1 MMRRLHETVKMW
13 VGSPFETTLRIR
25 RMLSHKCDIVAFMRA
40 RGRNPFTPTFGFAPQ
55 VLIGRDGLLE
65 ASDRAL
71 DEGPGSS
78 GFSAL
83 YTGPRGSGKTVLLN
97 EIEDRA
103 AQRGWAV
110 ISVDAGSAGVGERI
124 SEMIDRAWSAES
136 DSSDRNDQITT
147 VKGVR
152 VGPFHARRE
161 TLRRAEPRPSLRHQL
176 AEVASAAA
184 ERGVGVLLSVDEMHR
199 CESDSLLRLANDL
212 QHVAKRG
219 QMPLAFAGASLP
231 EIKHTYLEDDRFSFF
246 RRCHAVDLPP
256 IDAADAFRF
265 VTESVGGADGEYT
278 LEAARLLADACG
290 GLPYQMQLLGDH
302 AWRIAGAPDSAIDSD
317 AATESI
323 RVTESVMQDRVYR
336 PTLNSLTSIERRY
349 LAALAQHGGTA
360 ARRDLGTSS
369 GISAAQMATAEQWL
383 IDNGCIEILNAHEH
397 PAGPEAEIGFGCA
410 ITAQTVAG
418 RIEIESGYEPAA
430 TPAAHEMARALSP
443 RCNHPMPRARAR
455 CILRLGH
462 PGGHRSR

>member
-1 MMRRLHETVKMW
+1 MRV
-13 VGSPFETTLRIR
+13 
-25 RMLSHKCDIVAFMRA
+25 RA
-40 RGRNPFTPTFGFAPQ
+40 HNPFTPTFGYAPQ
-55 VLIGRDGLLE
+55 VLIGRDGLLV

-83 YTGPRGSGKTVLLN
+83 YMGPRGSGKTVLLN

-103 AQRGWAV
+103 AQRGWTV

-124 SEMIDRAWSAES
+124 SEMIDWAGSGES
-136 DSSDRNDQITT
+136 GRHDEHDQITT
-147 VKGVR
+147 VEGFR
-152 VGPFHARRE
+152 VGPFHAHRE
-161 TLRRAEPRPSLRHQL
+161 TLRGLEPRWSLRRQL
-176 AEVASAAA
+176 TEIASAASEA
-184 ERGVGVLLSVDEMHR
+184 GTGVLLSVDEMHR

-219 QMPLAFAGASLP
+219 QLPLAFAGASLP
-231 EIKHTYLEDDRFSFF
+231 EIKHTYLADDRFSFF
-246 RRCHAVDLPP
+246 RRCHAVDLPQ
-256 IDAADAFRF
+256 IDTADAFRF
-265 VTESVGGADGEYT
+265 VTESVKGAGGACT

-302 AWRIAGAPDSAIDSD
+302 AWRIAGAPTSEIESGAAI
-317 AATESI
+317 ESI
-323 RVTESVMQDRVYR
+323 RITESVMQDRVYR
-336 PTLNSLTSIERRY
+336 PTFNSLTAIERRY
-349 LAALAQHGGTA
+349 LAALAEIGGTA
-360 ARRDLGTSS
+360 TRRDLGSRS

-383 IDNGCIEILNAHEH
+383 IDNGCIEILNAHES

-410 ITAQTVAG
+410 ITPRTVAE
-418 RIEIESGYEPAA
+418 RIEIELGYEQMEI
-430 TPAAHEMARALSP
+430 PAAHESASALSP